1 MIKTT
6 KEKIIIYQS
15 EKISSAGGVE
25 HFFST
30 RTGGI
35 STGVFNSLNFGTH
48 HGEAKNMAT
57 NLALLKESLQCSDA
71 KFVIPHQT
79 HSDVVA
85 VVDHSNIDDTFEN
98 TDALITNLH
107 NVIICI
113 KTADCVPILLFD
125 PIKKVIGAIHAGWRG
140 TAQNIA
146 GKAIAKM
153 GVVYGCSP
161 SNIVAAIGPCISQSN
176 YEVGSEVFESIKP
189 LLAKHEKAFTTID
202 NSSGK
207 SNLNLTEAN
216 LQLLIQSG
224 IHPKNIEPFERCTHT
239 HSKEFF
245 SARRDGHKT
254 GRMINGISLLKCSE
268 PTN

>member
-15 EKISSAGGVE
+15 EKISSFGGVG

-30 RTGGI
+30 RSGGI

-48 HGEAKNMAT
+48 HGEAENMIK
-57 NLALLKESLQCSDA
+57 NLALLKESLQCSGA

-79 HSDVVA
+79 HSDIVA
-85 VVDHSNIDDTFEN
+85 VIDHSNIDDTFEN
-98 TDALITNLH
+98 TDAFITNLH
-107 NVIICI
+107 DIFICI

-125 PIKKVIGAIHAGWRG
+125 PIKKVVGAVHAGWRG
-140 TAQNIA
+140 TAQNIV
-146 GKAIAKM
+146 GKTIAKM

-161 SNIVAAIGPCISQSN
+161 AHIVAAIGPCIGQPN
-176 YEVGSEVFESIKP
+176 YEVGSEVIESIKP
-189 LLAKHEKAFTTID
+189 LIANPEKAFTAIVRST
-202 NSSGK
+202 GK

-216 LQLLIQSG
+216 HQLLAQAG
-224 IHPKNIEPFERCTHT
+224 IHPKNIEPFELCTHT

-254 GRMINGISLLKCSE
+254 GRMINGIALL
-268 PTN
+268 